1 MTKCRTDN
9 QKTKNPYWLTKFN
22 FTQGGSDEK
31 IHHYFNIRRILRHS
45 VAFTSFCSPSRRK
58 FTKSNGGGAL
68 TNLVSS
74 NASSQANSI
83 AAQDLGIRLAA
94 ASNTRATGNRA
105 TTRASSQRATTRT
118 GSKATRANQR
128 ATKAAQRQAAQAKT
142 KSQERKEAQAQ
153 QFGLMP
159 SELDD
164 MNREVF
170 HADAAAIKG
179 ARDTESAMRYLPFV
193 TIVNTAGFG
202 NGFDLRGQGRLSANG
217 LKFKI
222 NGIDVTPVDSYYGF
236 MPINTVLPSLIQQ
249 IDVLPGAEA
258 RGGTINVITSQRGA
272 PVFIVGAGYV
282 NTMATEGNSFN
293 AYALANENFGPHLK
307 ANAGLA
313 LVQHGGPREDDT
325 LQSGQAVIGAW
336 YDIGWGQS
344 VTLDVD
350 VFYGKN
356 KTSPY
361 ASFVRGDRANAILTR
376 ADADWTANNTN
387 NDRQSTVML
396 QEMVASSLEEDR
408 NARANKGYGEIE
420 TTQIR
425 ALGVLGWQNQLTQRL
440 KLDVSAF
447 YLMNNRKFD
456 KYEMYVPYF
465 MFNGMRAFNPKPGGL
480 WGDKGDWQFIDQ
492 TGSTFNENKFGGS
505 AVIDWKHDKGV
516 LRVGY
521 DAMYAMNKR
530 TPQQYLRQAISHAK
544 NNPLQDH
551 NNNNGISHNQQ
562 VWINNLLDIKKFSSS
577 IFIREN
583 YNLTRN
589 FSVMGGFRYEIMN
602 YDIKAKDEIYGGAY
616 NVNLNDN
623 GDWTYQEDLSKL
635 SKPEEG
641 TAEKEYSKNYDNF
654 LFELAPV
661 FRYSNTGLIF
671 ARAETGWQAP
681 PAYGILQRK
690 IDSILINANAA
701 LQKYEGTNKVNGVGI
716 SYRETDLKDET
727 YYTAEI
733 GWKEMIGTRRVP
745 LGFTNLTLNALLF
758 SVTGFYS
765 ASQNE
770 FYFNGDPYSAMEF
783 GTWDKSRRMGVEVAA
798 EQYLFDGALSFNES
812 FTFIKAQ
819 KFGPVGVWQK
829 GGSVSV
835 NQGNN
840 NNNKTAPNPYA
851 NYECINC
858 EEKWDDIPYSY
869 NYKATLG
876 AAVDVAGF
884 LEVIDVSVSIWL
896 QNSIYGNQR
905 VPSRTQTLR
914 TDVAACPD
922 GICNTTQW
930 GQPGNQDFY
939 LTNVTDKEEKLKPYI
954 ISDFGIS
961 VGLNKNM
968 GMVTIGIKNL
978 FDTYYYDYYN
988 HDQSASINENRYVVG
1003 RGRTVFIEGQF
1014 KY

>member
-1 MTKCRTDN
+1 MKKFIIT
-9 QKTKNPYWLTKFN
+9 LTFGV
-22 FTQGGSDEK
+22 FCATALLSQ
-31 IHHYFNIRRILRHS
+31 
-45 VAFTSFCSPSRRK
+45 AFAAPAGANSQRAT
-58 FTKSNGGGAL
+58 GGGVS

-94 ASNTRATGNRA
+94 ASNTRAT
-105 TTRASSQRATTRT
+105 TRAGSNRATTRT

-282 NTMATEGNSFN
+282 NTMATQGNSFN

-313 LVQHGGPREDDT
+313 VVQHGGPREDDT
-325 LQSGQAVIGAW
+325 LQSGQAVVGAW

-356 KTSPY
+356 KTTPL
-361 ASFVRGDRANAILTR
+361 ASFVNGDAANAVML
-376 ADADWTANNTN
+376 APDAVWSANNN
-387 NDRQSTVML
+387 NDPDLSIPRLEAMIANDLEPDKST
-396 QEMVASSLEEDR
+396 
-408 NARANKGYGEIE
+408 RANKGYGEIE

-456 KYEMYVPYF
+456 KYEMYIPYINL
-465 MFNGMRAFNPKPGGL
+465 NGILSLIPKPGGQ

-505 AVIDWKHDKGV
+505 AVIDWKHDKGL

-530 TPQQYLRQAISHAK
+530 TPQQYLRQAISHGKGNA
-544 NNPLQDH
+544 NA
-551 NNNNGISHNQQ
+551 NNNNNTNRWNGQLGTIYTSALSLNQQ

-583 YNLTRN
+583 YNLNRN

-616 NVNLNDN
+616 DVRLD
-623 GDWTYQEDLSKL
+623 GEW
-635 SKPEEG
+635 EEIIDPSRISDPADG
-641 TAEKEYSKNYDNF
+641 TIEKEYSKNYDNF

-671 ARAETGWQAP
+671 ARAETGWIAP
-681 PAYGILQRK
+681 PAYGILQRQ
-690 IDSILINANAA
+690 ITDMRINAHGR
-701 LQKYEGTNKVNGVGI
+701 LGTTGTSDQAQTTGGGVGLR
-716 SYRETDLKDET
+716 YKETDLKDET
-727 YYTAEI
+727 YYTAQV

-819 KFGPVGVWQK
+819 KFGPVGTWK
-829 GGSVSV
+829 K
-835 NQGNN
+835 QGNIRAWQATGGDN
-840 NNNKTAPNPYA
+840 APEDPDGSADPYSDYA
-851 NYECINC
+851 CTGC
-858 EEKWDDIPYSY
+858 EEKWDDIPYTY

-884 LEVIDVSVSIWL
+884 LEVVDVSVSVWL

-905 VPSRTQTLR
+905 VPSREQRLVGTYYNQSEQTHR
-914 TDVAACPD
+914 QQYNITEITDV
-922 GICNTTQW
+922 
-930 GQPGNQDFY
+930 
-939 LTNVTDKEEKLKPYI
+939 EEKLSPYV

-968 GMVTIGIKNL
+968 GMVTVGIKNL